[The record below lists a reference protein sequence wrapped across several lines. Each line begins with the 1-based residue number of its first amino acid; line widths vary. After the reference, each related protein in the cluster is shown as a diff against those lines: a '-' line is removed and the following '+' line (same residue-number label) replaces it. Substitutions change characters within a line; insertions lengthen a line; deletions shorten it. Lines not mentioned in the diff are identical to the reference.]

1 MLLKIARSR
10 AFLSWTGLFVVFG
23 VVALLAPLPAG
34 GGPAGGSNKQAVV
47 AGFPPFN
54 PANDGGGPYTSGVW
68 IDNIPNFSYR
78 NGGAL
83 DTRVNARYLR
93 WDFSGIQFPGVEC
106 PSHRALRDSGDTSHD
121 AILRMTPYV
130 PGAWN
135 NGGLAESET
144 VRLRSIPIGQSR
156 EFHLSAEAFNDQTG
170 TSEIYGAALNGF
182 LGFSSQV
189 TRLTQKSWKFVGAG
203 IVRAI
208 CTDGGVPGP
217 PPGPTDFVISF
228 EITISE

>member
-10 AFLSWTGLFVVFG
+10 AFLSWTGLFVVLG

-34 GGPAGGSNKQAVV
+34 GGPAGTKQAVV
-47 AGFPPFN
+47 AGSPPFN

-68 IDNIPNFSYR
+68 IDNIPNYSYR
-78 NGGAL
+78 SGGAL

-106 PSHRALRDSGDTSHD
+106 PSYRALRDSGDTSHD
-121 AILRMTPYV
+121 AVMNMAPYV

-135 NGGLAESET
+135 DGGLAVSET
-144 VRLRSIPIGQSR
+144 VPLRKIPIGQSR
-156 EFHLSAEAFNDQTG
+156 EFSLVAFVFNDQNGADEKSFG
-170 TSEIYGAALNGF
+170 TYNGF

-189 TRLTQKSWKFVGAG
+189 TRLTQKSWKFTGAG
-203 IVRAI
+203 MVRAS
-208 CTDGGVPGP
+208 CFDAPGRAE
-217 PPGPTDFVISF
+217 FVISF